1 MCAPPDVKL
10 VSGGGA
16 SPMPVELATISR
28 ANYRMLFAAR
38 KLGAI
43 VRKGR
48 QSTDGQDGIDA
59 RVMSDAGECSLG
71 RKSSLLIQ
79 GFLSNGKIFGAGK
92 CESLESRHIEVEP
105 QTGRFRRKQ
114 IAVLHFEVLAQ
125 KFFAQ
130 RIVGVVELHHGT
142 ILERR

>member
-28 ANYRMLFAAR
+28 ANYRMLFGAR

-48 QSTDGQDGIDA
+48 QST
-59 RVMSDAGECSLG
+59 EWTG
-71 RKSSLLIQ
+71 R
-79 GFLSNGKIFGAGK
+79 NRR
-92 CESLESRHIEVEP
+92 SRHERRSGRMLTRPKERSANSGFSVER
-105 QTGRFRRKQ
+105 QDLRRRKMR
-114 IAVLHFEVLAQ
+114 IARE
-125 KFFAQ
+125 
-130 RIVGVVELHHGT
+130 
-142 ILERR
+142 